1 MLNSLP
7 ALEPPPGVKSNF
19 VNPENRGPILISI
32 CTILMSFVLIL
43 YANRIY
49 VKTYIIRRLT
59 WDDRAHSLLY
69 D

>member
-7 ALEPPPGVKSNF
+7 GLEPPPGVKSNF
-19 VNPENRGPILISI
+19 VDPENRGPILIII
-32 CTILMSFVLIL
+32 CTILMSFALIL

-49 VKTYIIRRLT
+49 VKTYIIRRIT
-59 WDDRAHSLLY
+59 WDDRAYSLLH